1 MKFLKALFSLIL
13 SLLLAVFIVLTCF
26 VYKVQESIKPENMQ
40 KLLLDCS
47 IGEKLLGYE
56 YLDENVEEIDFY
68 TFICNNI
75 QEPSAL
81 VLDFSLDKE
90 KICHEAALEYVKD
103 RIDSNIAFTN
113 LNKLAQDLTDGYCN
127 AAVEKGLINPNSNIT
142 YRTQKAWLTKKRG
155 VLLNET
161 IYAKYLEYLQKM
173 ADEGNICSLDI
184 DQKNTIGY
192 LLRTGKASVTT
203 KNLLH
208 KDIEDQTNRV
218 CANALHDFVNDIIY
232 KTNSYEGISKNS
244 TNALVS
250 EVVYG
255 FFHLNDINDDDVRNG
270 YVTRIIEESSESF
283 VYPKIVAFL
292 PSAEN
297 KSIQLPE
304 YVSIILG
311 LLTNTN
317 LLYVLI
323 GISAFLALLLL
334 LINGGKSLL
343 YIGMSM
349 IIAGAVLYLLNNHIN
364 LLDNYL
370 YSSIEVTDIYKT
382 IIDKAIYD
390 IMDNQKIAII
400 LAGAGILMFIASFLF
415 KTKKQN

>member
-13 SLLLAVFIVLTCF
+13 SLLLSFFIVLTCF
-26 VYKVQESIKPENMQ
+26 VYKVQETIRPENMKQ
-40 KLLLDCS
+40 IMLDCS
-47 IGEKLLGYE
+47 IGEKLLGYQ
-56 YLDENVEEIDFY
+56 YLNEDVEEVDFY
-68 TFICNNI
+68 TYLCNNI

-81 VLDFSLDKE
+81 VLDFSLDKA

-103 RIDSNIAFTN
+103 RIDGNTAYTN
-113 LNKLAQDLTDGYCN
+113 LNKLAQELTDGYYN

-203 KNLLH
+203 KNQLH
-208 KDIEDQTNRV
+208 KDIEDQTSRL
-218 CANALHDFVNDIIY
+218 CADALIDFVKDVIH
-232 KTNSYEGISKNS
+232 KTDSYENIDRNHV
-244 TNALVS
+244 TAFVS
-250 EVVYG
+250 ETIYG
-255 FFHLNDINDDDVRNG
+255 YFHLNDINDDDVRNG
-270 YVTRIIEESSESF
+270 YVTRIINESSESF

-297 KSIQLPE
+297 EAIQLPE

-334 LINGGKSLL
+334 LINRGKSLL
-343 YIGMSM
+343 YIGISL
-349 IIAGAVLYLLNNHIN
+349 IIAGSLLYLLKSNRM
-364 LLDNYL
+364 LMLDRYL
-370 YSSIEVTDIYKT
+370 YSSIEVPEIYKT
-382 IIDKAIYD
+382 IIDKAVYNVI
-390 IMDNQKIAII
+390 DNLKIAVT
-400 LAGAGILMFIASFLF
+400 LAGVGLLMFISSFFF
-415 KTKKQN
+415 KTRKG